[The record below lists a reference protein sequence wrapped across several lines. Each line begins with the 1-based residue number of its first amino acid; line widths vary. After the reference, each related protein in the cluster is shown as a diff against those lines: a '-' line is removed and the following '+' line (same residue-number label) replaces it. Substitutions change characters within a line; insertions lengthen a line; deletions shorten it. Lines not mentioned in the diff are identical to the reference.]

1 MGIADQIR
9 DAMVADGATLEQ
21 AVSQIWP
28 IDRPGLLFD
37 DMDDLRDFQVPYAK
51 TATSSVWPSGIGSG

>member
-51 TATSSVWPSGIGSG
+51 NRHQLGVAVGDRSG